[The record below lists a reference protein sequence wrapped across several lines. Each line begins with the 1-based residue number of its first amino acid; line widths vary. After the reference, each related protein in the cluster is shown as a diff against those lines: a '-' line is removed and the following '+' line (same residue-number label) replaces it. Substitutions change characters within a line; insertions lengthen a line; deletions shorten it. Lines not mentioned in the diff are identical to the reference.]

1 MKKPSAQRSTSAKKT
16 TTKKSAVKKGA
27 VKKAAVKK
35 GAVKKAAVKK
45 PAAKKGAVKKAAAQ
59 QTAGSSKGPRR
70 YARLPVVW
78 QVDSGKQ
85 TVGLW
90 VDDHV
95 WTGNDIGECY
105 KLEKKSGKLVSSWKL
120 PGECVAVVS
129 DDAWKYA
136 GCNDGCIYD
145 LTGDVA
151 RVAYQL
157 GGARHDWIEVNQGVL
172 CVSDDA
178 GTITVIDVDGTTRW
192 QKSDSK
198 ATEAWVLRTA
208 ADGLY
213 HGSMVGLRKY
223 DWSGKRLWHLKC
235 GDVRYGV
242 IDGDDVIVTSGF
254 FTASGNTCI
263 SRIDREKGKELWRKE
278 ARTKSS
284 GFYSGGAE
292 ACAASASSD
301 GTRRFF
307 AAVGGYVFCYDAQGR
322 LQWEAP
328 TNCDS
333 LCNMMVQGDLLYFAS
348 ASGSIGCA
356 DISPAAFSKLE
367 AGSWSAPKPR
377 RQGRLKEQSRDVERT
392 KDASKGVVVEC
403 VKEGGKVRVRVVSRG
418 YRSDWFCQFP
428 RDIREVGAKF
438 VVDEVREATQ
448 GGFYRVLGNIKRL
461 E

>member
-1 MKKPSAQRSTSAKKT
+1 VKKSIAQKATTTKSAAKKT
-16 TTKKSAVKKGA
+16 AVKKPA
-27 VKKAAVKK
+27 VKKAAT
-35 GAVKKAAVKK
+35 AKKAAKKAASTPASAAKSPAKQK
-45 PAAKKGAVKKAAAQ
+45 PAA
-59 QTAGSSKGPRR
+59 SKGPKR
-70 YARLPVVW
+70 YAGLPIVW
-78 QVDSGKQ
+78 QLESGQQ

-95 WTGNDIGECY
+95 WTGNSIGECF
-105 KLEKKSGKLVSSWKL
+105 KLDPASGKLISSWKL
-120 PGECVAVVS
+120 PGECVAVLS

-172 CVSDDA
+172 CVSDDE
-178 GTITVIDVDGTTRW
+178 GTITVIDVDGSTRW
-192 QKSDSK
+192 QKSDKK
-198 ATEAWVLRTA
+198 AREAWVLRTA

-223 DWSGKRLWHLKC
+223 SWSGKRLWQTSC

-242 IDGDDVIVTSGF
+242 IDGDDVVVTAGFYSNSGR
-254 FTASGNTCI
+254 TSLV
-263 SRIDREKGKELWRKE
+263 RIDREKGKEHWRRE
-278 ARTKSS
+278 ASTKSA
-284 GFYSGGAE
+284 GFSSNGAE
-292 ACAASASSD
+292 AGAASAASD

-307 AAVGGYVFCYDAQGR
+307 AGVGSYVFCYDEEGA
-322 LQWEAP
+322 LLWEAP
-328 TNCDS
+328 TGCRS
-333 LCNMMVQGDLLYFAS
+333 LCNMMVQGDALYFAS
-348 ASGSIGCA
+348 QTGAIGRA
-356 DISPAAFSKLE
+356 DISREAFDKLE
-367 AGSWSAPKPR
+367 SGAWTAPKR
-377 RQGRLKEQSRDVERT
+377 LRQGRLKEQSREVART
-392 KDASKGVVVEC
+392 TDTSKGVVVEC
-403 VKEGGKVRVRVVSRG
+403 VKEGGKVRVRVVSKG

>member
-16 TTKKSAVKKGA
+16 ATKKSAVKRAAVKKAATKQAPAKKAA

-35 GAVKKAAVKK
+35 AAR
-45 PAAKKGAVKKAAAQ
+45 
-59 QTAGSSKGPRR
+59 SSGGPRR
-70 YARLPVVW
+70 YAGLPVVW
-78 QVDSGKQ
+78 QVNSGKQ

-95 WTGNDIGECY
+95 WTGNDVGECY
-105 KLEKKSGKLVSSWKL
+105 KLDKSTGKLVSSWKL

-129 DDAWKYA
+129 DDAWRYA

-172 CVSDDA
+172 CVSDDR

-192 QKSDSK
+192 QKSDPK

-223 DWSGKRLWHLKC
+223 DWSGKRKWETKC
-235 GDVRYGV
+235 GDVRYGA
-242 IDGDDVIVTSGF
+242 IDGDDIIVTSGF

-263 SRIDREKGKELWRKE
+263 SRIERAKGKELWRKE

-284 GFYSGGAE
+284 GFYSSGAE
-292 ACAASASSD
+292 ACAASASSE

-307 AAVGGYVFCYDAQGR
+307 AAVGGYVFCYDDKGK

-328 TNCDS
+328 TKCES
-333 LCNMMVQGDLLYFAS
+333 LCNMMVQGDALYFAS
-348 ASGSIGCA
+348 ANGAIGRA
-356 DISPAAFSKLE
+356 DISPAAFAKLE
-367 AGSWSAPKPR
+367 AGAWPAPSTR
-377 RQGRLKEQSRDVERT
+377 SQGRLKERSRDVERT
-392 KDASKGVVVEC
+392 KDTSKGVVVEC
-403 VKEGGKVRVRVVSRG
+403 VKEGGKVRVRVISKG

-461 E
+461 D